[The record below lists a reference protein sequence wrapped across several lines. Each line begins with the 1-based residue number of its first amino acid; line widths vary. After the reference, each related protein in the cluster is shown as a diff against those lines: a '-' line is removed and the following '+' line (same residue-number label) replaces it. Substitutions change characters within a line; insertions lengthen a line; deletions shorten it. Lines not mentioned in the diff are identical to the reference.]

1 MPSILGAVR
10 DLNRLRQIYLVLV
23 RHGFGEIAQRLGF
36 GGAGKKTKSA
46 EAAEPPRLPEGT
58 PDLGEEAAALVVPE
72 AEAERGEKEKKT
84 ISLPE
89 RGRLVLMDLGPS
101 FVKLGQIASTRP
113 DVLPAEWIK
122 ELKKL
127 QDEVTPLPFD
137 EIKAAVEAS
146 LGASLTDVYESFDER
161 PLAAAS
167 IGQVHRAVLRR
178 ERAALSG
185 SDAERGPDG
194 EPKTGGIDVVVKV
207 QRPSVR
213 ETVVRDLELLHM
225 LAGLIERAIPE
236 SKIYSPV
243 ALVDQFD
250 RAITSE
256 LDFKLEAE
264 HSERFTKNFAGKD
277 VARFPTVH
285 KRATTNRV
293 LTLEFFDGYKVYDAV
308 RKHGFEG
315 PKIAK
320 VSVGIIIKMIFED
333 GFFHADPHPGN
344 LFIMGTPER
353 PCVGFIDLGMVGRLS
368 PEMREKTVDL
378 MVGAVRQDYVG
389 IADALYAIAT
399 PTKKVDMRAY
409 RAEVAMLSEKY
420 LGRPLKEINL
430 SAMIADLVYGATKYG
445 LEIPPDFLLV
455 GKALMTVEGVGKE
468 IDPELDV
475 YGEARPYFL
484 DLLKK
489 RYSPE
494 RLTMDLYRGV
504 ERLSTAAYELPPL
517 TREILDDL
525 RLGRVSIVVNDPA
538 LRPAADRIGAR
549 IFAGLAMI
557 AFLGSGALLLAAHA
571 QETLGVI
578 LVVMGV
584 VVLLVDMILNALR
597 K

>member
-23 RHGFGEIAQRLGF
+23 RHGFGEIAQRLGLGR
-36 GGAGKKTKSA
+36 GGKRGKAQEA
-46 EAAEPPRLPEGT
+46 EAPAALPAKALDDAAAAGV
-58 PDLGEEAAALVVPE
+58 LGEEAAALTVPE
-72 AEAERGEKEKKT
+72 AEAERGEKERKT

-101 FVKLGQIASTRP
+101 FVKLGQIMSTRP

-127 QDEVTPLPFD
+127 QDEVNPLPFD
-137 EIKAAVEAS
+137 EIKVAVESS
-146 LGASLTDVYESFDER
+146 LGASIADVYERFDEK

-167 IGQVHRAVLRR
+167 IGQVHRAVLKH
-178 ERAALSG
+178 E
-185 SDAERGPDG
+185 
-194 EPKTGGIDVVVKV
+194 GGAKEVVVKV

-264 HSERFTKNFAGKD
+264 HSERFSKNFEGKE
-277 VARFPTVH
+277 VARFPKVY
-285 KRATTNRV
+285 KEATTSRV
-293 LTLEFFDGYKVYDAV
+293 LTLEYFDGYKVYDAV
-308 RKHGFEG
+308 RKHGFAG
-315 PKIAK
+315 PSIAK

-344 LFIMGTPER
+344 LFIMGSPEK
-353 PCVGFIDLGMVGRLS
+353 PTIGFIDLGMVGRLS

-378 MVGAVRQDYVG
+378 MVAAVRQDYVG

-430 SAMIADLVYGATKYG
+430 SAMISDLVYGATKYG

-504 ERLSTAAYELPPL
+504 ERLSSAAYELPPL

-525 RLGRVSIVVNDPA
+525 RLGRLSIVVNDPQ
-538 LRPAADRIGAR
+538 LRPAADRLGAR
-549 IFAGLAMI
+549 VFSGLVVI
-557 AFLGSGALLLAAHA
+557 AFVVSGAWLLTAKVMD
-571 QETLGVI
+571 TLGVI
-578 LVVMGV
+578 LIALGAVAMVAH
-584 VVLLVDMILNALR
+584 LIRDALR